1 MPFPRAPSLFSSGRC
16 CSFLLLFSAPSQL
29 HALHFCCNLRA
40 PSALHSWS
48 SWLPAETAS
57 LQISVCAV
65 KASRDKNTKQNFI
78 LSLQVPGTN
87 TPLALPQILLEYGS
101 STASPRGLCVETKVV
116 CPDLIVMDVFI
127 LESISLF
134 ADWTV
139 FFLLCFYKEHT
150 HD

>member
-29 HALHFCCNLRA
+29 HTLHFCCNLRA
-40 PSALHSWS
+40 PSALHCSS
-48 SWLPAETAS
+48 SWLPGGTAS

-65 KASRDKNTKQNFI
+65 KASRDKNTKQNFL
-78 LSLQVPGTN
+78 LSLLVPGTN
-87 TPLALPQILLEYGS
+87 TVPLLCPRNLEYGS
-101 STASPRGLCVETKVV
+101 STASPCSLCVETKVL
-116 CPDLIVMDVFI
+116 CPDLIVIDVFI
-127 LESISLF
+127 SENISLF

-139 FFLLCFYKEHT
+139 FFLPCFSKPHT